1 MYLQKPKYFII
12 WNEGAVHNKENIAGP
27 FNIMVEPYMSLFAS
41 AKAAGATISLN
52 KAIVATTIG

>member
-1 MYLQKPKYFII
+1 
-12 WNEGAVHNKENIAGP
+12 
-27 FNIMVEPYMSLFAS
+27 MVEPYMSLFAS